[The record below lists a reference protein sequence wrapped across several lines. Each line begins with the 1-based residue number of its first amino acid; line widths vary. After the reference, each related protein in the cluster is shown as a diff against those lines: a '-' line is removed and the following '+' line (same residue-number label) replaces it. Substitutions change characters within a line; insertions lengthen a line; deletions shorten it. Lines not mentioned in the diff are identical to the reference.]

1 MTDLRGAAVAG
12 EAAVAAPRD
21 AAPATG
27 VLVVGY
33 GNEMCGDDAVGL
45 LAASRMSGD
54 PRLRG
59 ATILAVRQ
67 LTPELSD
74 DMRDAGLVVLVDA
87 EAGHDAGAIEVRHLA
102 GRPAADGTVAGP
114 GAESGGG
121 WQRDPLGALAAGGST
136 SHHVDPAALAAL
148 AHELWGAEPEVVVV
162 SVGAVALELG
172 DDPSP
177 AVVAAVPLV
186 VDEVAAIVA
195 RYRRA

>member
-1 MTDLRGAAVAG
+1 MTDPRGPAG
-12 EAAVAAPRD
+12 GAGASAPATRD

-74 DMRDAGLVVLVDA
+74 DMRGAGLVVLVDA
-87 EAGHDAGAIEVRHLA
+87 EAARDPGVIAIRHLA
-102 GRPAADGTVAGP
+102 GRPAEDGAVAGP
-114 GAESGGG
+114 GEGTGAAS
-121 WQRDPLGALAAGGST
+121 QRDPLGALAAGGST

-148 AHELWGAEPEVVVV
+148 AHELWGAEPEVVIV
-162 SVGAVALELG
+162 SVGAVRLELG

-177 AVVAAVPLV
+177 AVVAAVPRV